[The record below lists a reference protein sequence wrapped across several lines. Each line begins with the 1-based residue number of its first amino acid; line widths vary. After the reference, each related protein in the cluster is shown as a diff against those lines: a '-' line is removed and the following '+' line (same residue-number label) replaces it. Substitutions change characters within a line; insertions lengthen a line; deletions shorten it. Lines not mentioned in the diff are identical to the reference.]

1 VLISGYA
8 GAAASLTVASRLRGR
23 AGVVVIAWLYL
34 PLGAG
39 IETETVDMGGGQ
51 MMTRA
56 PPQTPGYVALIF
68 LMWAIMSIHK
78 AT

>member
-1 VLISGYA
+1 
-8 GAAASLTVASRLRGR
+8 
-23 AGVVVIAWLYL
+23 VVVIAWLYL

-56 PPQTPGYVALIF
+56 PPRTPGYVALIF
-68 LMWAIMSIHK
+68 LM
-78 AT
+78 

>member
-1 VLISGYA
+1 MPGQLLHSLLRHDCAVAPA
-8 GAAASLTVASRLRGR
+8 GL

-56 PPQTPGYVALIF
+56 PPRTPGYVALIF